1 MVYVEVDMRIE
12 FRHGVPEGCRDWLL
26 KNIGP
31 LNDTWYYARIP
42 IGEWYVPC
50 IVIDDE
56 KKAVW
61 FRLRW
66 A

>member
-1 MVYVEVDMRIE
+1 MRIE
-12 FRHGVPEGCRDWLL
+12 FRQGVPEGCKEWLTENVGI
-26 KNIGP
+26 K
-31 LNDTWYYARIP
+31 NDTWYYARIP